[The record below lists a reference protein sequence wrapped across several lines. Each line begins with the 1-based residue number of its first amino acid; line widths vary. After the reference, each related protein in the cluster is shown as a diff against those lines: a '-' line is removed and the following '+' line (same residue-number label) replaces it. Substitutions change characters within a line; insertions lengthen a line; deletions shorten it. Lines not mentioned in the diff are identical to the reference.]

1 MTRRTRYSRFFSI
14 ATASPF
20 VRAYGNGQSRITC
33 LFASYVLI
41 RVVRAYSRLTC
52 LWRFTRGN
60 LDSRSTIGVLFPLH
74 VALFLIS
81 CLTFCS
87 RLSRI
92 EYPAVGRRSR
102 CIGHVVFGPRHV
114 LALGRGF
121 GEWCGIDRL
130 RSCSRLGAVYPS

>member
-20 VRAYGNGQSRITC
+20 VRAYGNGQS
-33 LFASYVLI
+33 LVSYVRA
-41 RVVRAYSRLTC
+41 RVLRAYSR
-52 LWRFTRGN
+52 FTRGD